1 MMIGIAML
9 YEIAPVMAKACSTP
23 TDAADDWMTPVNT
36 APTSTPRNGLLNV
49 VSSPVNSGISASGD
63 TAPLMSC
70 IPYMSTAKP
79 AMMIP
84 TSLCFSF
91 LLPIIIITPISAMTG
106 EKFSGFN
113 IEMNRLSLSIP
124 ERLRIHAV
132 RVVPMLEPM
141 MTPTVWASSMMPEF
155 TSPTSIT
162 VSADEDWIAIVTIAP
177 KNKLLI
183 GFEVTS
189 LSIFWRLPPASFSR
203 LPDITCIPKRKKASP
218 PHNCNIE

>member
-1 MMIGIAML
+1 
-9 YEIAPVMAKACSTP
+9 
-23 TDAADDWMTPVNT
+23 
-36 APTSTPRNGLLNV
+36 
-49 VSSPVNSGISASGD
+49 
-63 TAPLMSC
+63 
-70 IPYMSTAKP
+70 
-79 AMMIP
+79 MMIP
-84 TSLCFSF
+84 TSLRFSF

>member
-1 MMIGIAML
+1 MNIYSILQLCGGLAFFLFGMHVMSGSLEKLAGGNLQKILKEVTSNPIKSLFFGAIVTIAIQSSSALTVML
-9 YEIAPVMAKACSTP
+9 V
-23 TDAADDWMTPVNT
+23 
-36 APTSTPRNGLLNV
+36 GL
-49 VSSPVNSGISASGD
+49 VNSGISASGD

-84 TSLCFSF
+84 TSLRFSF

-162 VSADEDWIAIVTIAP
+162 VSLESF
-177 KNKLLI
+177 KLAVKHLH
-183 GFEVTS
+183 
-189 LSIFWRLPPASFSR
+189 P
-203 LPDITCIPKRKKASP
+203 
-218 PHNCNIE
+218 

>member
-1 MMIGIAML
+1 
-9 YEIAPVMAKACSTP
+9 
-23 TDAADDWMTPVNT
+23 
-36 APTSTPRNGLLNV
+36 
-49 VSSPVNSGISASGD
+49 
-63 TAPLMSC
+63 
-70 IPYMSTAKP
+70 
-79 AMMIP
+79 
-84 TSLCFSF
+84 
-91 LLPIIIITPISAMTG
+91 MTG

-177 KNKLLI
+177 KK
-183 GFEVTS
+183 
-189 LSIFWRLPPASFSR
+189 
-203 LPDITCIPKRKKASP
+203 
-218 PHNCNIE
+218 

>member
-1 MMIGIAML
+1 
-9 YEIAPVMAKACSTP
+9 
-23 TDAADDWMTPVNT
+23 
-36 APTSTPRNGLLNV
+36 
-49 VSSPVNSGISASGD
+49 
-63 TAPLMSC
+63 
-70 IPYMSTAKP
+70 
-79 AMMIP
+79 MMIP
-84 TSLCFSF
+84 TSLRFSF

-203 LPDITCIPKRKKASP
+203 LPDITCIRITA
-218 PHNCNIE
+218 I

>member
-1 MMIGIAML
+1 ML
-9 YEIAPVMAKACSTP
+9 K
-23 TDAADDWMTPVNT
+23 
-36 APTSTPRNGLLNV
+36 V

-70 IPYMSTAKP
+70 IPYISTAKP

-84 TSLCFSF
+84 TSLRFSF